1 MRDILKSIVQRDD
14 VKYVIGCKPGSHGWR
29 VAPAFAR
36 TPEEVEEFIFS
47 PLCVNNLATYLMM
60 ERRNP
65 LPEAKKEAGKKVG
78 IVAKGCDARAIG
90 VILQEHGMARDDVII
105 VGVPCRGV
113 IDPAKMQR
121 KFGDVFERVTVEERD
136 GAYLIAIGNALI
148 EVAKAELLSETCA
161 ACRYPTPLL
170 YDTLLGE
177 PVDANPRPNAAVAEL
192 SAASVAERWAFWKT
206 RFDRCVRCYACRNIC
221 PICNCEECM
230 AEAFEPTWIRR
241 SVNTSENA
249 AYHIMRAFHI
259 AGRCV
264 TCGMCEKACPVG
276 IPLTTLYQKVEQD
289 ALELFDYTAGINPDA
304 EPLLSVFDVNDPDEG
319 IL

>member
-14 VKYVIGCKPGSHGWR
+14 VKYVIGYKPGSYGWR

-36 TPEEVEEFIFS
+36 TPDEVDEFIFS

-65 LPEAKKEAGKKVG
+65 LPEAKKDAGKKIG

-90 VILQEHGMARDDVII
+90 NILQEHGLTREDMII

-113 IDPAKMQR
+113 IDPAKMRQ
-121 KFGDVFERVTVEERD
+121 KFGEVVERVTIDERD
-136 GAYLIAIGNALI
+136 DTYLVSIGGVLS
-148 EVAKAELLSETCA
+148 EVAKAELLSEACA

-170 YDTLLGE
+170 YDTLIGE
-177 PVDANPRPNAAVAEL
+177 PIDAHPRPNSAVAEL
-192 SAASVAERWAFWKT
+192 SAASLAERWDFWKT
-206 RFDRCVRCYACRNIC
+206 RFDRCLRCYACRNIC

-241 SVNTSENA
+241 SVNASENA

-289 ALELFDYTAGINPDA
+289 VLELFDYTAGINPAA
-304 EPLLSVFDVNDPDEG
+304 EPLLSVFDVNDPDDG